1 MIIFSTLQSW
11 QQVPSCLVPTP
22 SLTPSFILPGD
33 IKAPCVDGF
42 DTKSKAI
49 SSKSGWTATVGSCS
63 GAPLKDE
70 SVYPSPSASCIS
82 STEPQKLKIDIPDSP
97 FEPDVSQIKDQLKH
111 ILKQW
116 QVKQYMSDEH
126 RWKEYYKDILKLV
139 KHLDGEK

>member
-1 MIIFSTLQSW
+1 MVIKMKDLIA
-11 QQVPSCLVPTP
+11 QQKFLNEK
-22 SLTPSFILPGD
+22 FIKEEDPPAAGGGEE
-33 IKAPCVDGF
+33 KP
-42 DTKSKAI
+42 
-49 SSKSGWTATVGSCS
+49 
-63 GAPLKDE
+63 P
-70 SVYPSPSASCIS
+70 
-82 STEPQKLKIDIPDSP
+82 EPQKLKIDIPDTP